1 MSLEEKLKENYG
13 DELDETDDIE
23 ELILDG
29 LGPISKI
36 SNSDKQY
43 IEQFSNLIT
52 LSAAKLQ
59 LTSVENF
66 PNLPALKTVW

>member
-1 MSLEEKLKENYG
+1 MSLEEKLKESYG
-13 DELDETDDIE
+13 DELDQMDDIE
-23 ELILDG
+23 ELNLDG
-29 LGPISKI
+29 LVSISKI
-36 SNSDKQY
+36 STSDKEY

-66 PNLPALKTVW
+66 PDLPSLRAVC